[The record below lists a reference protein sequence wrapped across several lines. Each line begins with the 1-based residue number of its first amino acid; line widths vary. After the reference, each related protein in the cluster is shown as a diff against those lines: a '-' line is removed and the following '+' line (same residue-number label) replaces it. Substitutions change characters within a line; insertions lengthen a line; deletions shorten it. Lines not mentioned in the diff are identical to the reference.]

1 MIKRWILHAS
11 LPARPVPGVENL
23 QEKLVTSERDQ
34 QMAEQTLRAS
44 VGKRGS
50 LPGVLT

>member
-34 QMAEQTLRAS
+34 QMAEQTLRA
-44 VGKRGS
+44 GRQKG
-50 LPGVLT
+50 